1 MRDDKTISYLKE
13 RYISKFG
20 KEPGYL
26 FSSPGRIEL
35 LGNHTDHN
43 HGKVLVSSINLK
55 VLAVVGER
63 DDDKVVVFS
72 KGYKKIE
79 ININDL
85 DIREE
90 EFGKSIGIVRGTL
103 AKFKELGYKIGGFN
117 VICASSIYSGAGVSS
132 SAAFEVLFGKILS
145 VLFNDNK
152 VKQLEL
158 AKIAQFTE
166 MVYFNKPCGL
176 LDQAGIAFGGVNYID
191 FRSLKNPRIKHL
203 NLTND
208 NYIFIIINTGDSHST
223 LTENYAEIKSD
234 MKEIANHYG
243 VEVLRDVDAK
253 DFFRDKKLLISK
265 YGERKVLRAKH
276 FFEENKR
283 VSTALNCLIKDDF
296 EGFLKMLDESGKS
309 SYYQLKNCY
318 VENEEEKLPMALKY
332 VKELV
337 PECYSRVHGGGF
349 AGTILMVIKKE
360 KSRSIISNLKA
371 HFGPENVTIVSLTKF
386 GTSLL
391 KK

>member
-103 AKFKELGYKIGGFN
+103 AKFKELGYKIDDAQ
-117 VICASSIYSGAGVSS
+117 IT
-132 SAAFEVLFGKILS
+132 LKPPIL
-145 VLFNDNK
+145 
-152 VKQLEL
+152 
-158 AKIAQFTE
+158 
-166 MVYFNKPCGL
+166 
-176 LDQAGIAFGGVNYID
+176 
-191 FRSLKNPRIKHL
+191 
-203 NLTND
+203 
-208 NYIFIIINTGDSHST
+208 
-223 LTENYAEIKSD
+223 
-234 MKEIANHYG
+234 
-243 VEVLRDVDAK
+243 
-253 DFFRDKKLLISK
+253 
-265 YGERKVLRAKH
+265 
-276 FFEENKR
+276 
-283 VSTALNCLIKDDF
+283 
-296 EGFLKMLDESGKS
+296 
-309 SYYQLKNCY
+309 
-318 VENEEEKLPMALKY
+318 
-332 VKELV
+332 
-337 PECYSRVHGGGF
+337 
-349 AGTILMVIKKE
+349 
-360 KSRSIISNLKA
+360 
-371 HFGPENVTIVSLTKF
+371 
-386 GTSLL
+386 
-391 KK
+391 